1 MNASPTSMTIRRYAL
16 PDWGRLDTVWRRSLP
31 FALWKVG
38 EQALLYHWLDDAV
51 DQGVERVVLLV
62 ADRPAEVRRAM
73 EAATLWP
80 LEWEV
85 RPVAHAEAEE
95 ADDTIDRLPGT
106 PAGPCPADGW
116 DLIRHW
122 QRIEHAWLTR
132 FSGEIADYPIDL
144 AVGRGC
150 DIHPSARLKA
160 PYWIGDHVSIGPGS
174 VIGPH
179 AVVGDG
185 ALVGAG
191 ARVERS
197 HLGDSTYLGPE
208 TDLVDAVLEGATLLN
223 LKHAARVD
231 RLEHFIAGETG
242 KAAASRPPAS
252 ERWLAFRLWWHWRKA
267 GALDASAET
276 FTGIDGR
283 PWCLPEGPLARSRR
297 PLLKSVWQGD
307 LRLFGPPPRP
317 ATALQSLPEDWA
329 SLLRAA
335 PPGALGYADVM
346 GAAPG
351 TFEEALHSVYMLTD
365 RTGQAQKL
373 CQRWARCLLRTDP
386 PRGQTTEGK
395 DE

>member
-1 MNASPTSMTIRRYAL
+1 MTGAVRRYAL

-51 DQGVERVVLLV
+51 DQGVERVVLFV
-62 ADRPAEVRRAM
+62 ADRPAEVRGAM
-73 EAATLWP
+73 ETATLWP

-85 RPVAHAEAEE
+85 RPVAHPEEE
-95 ADDTIDRLPGT
+95 AVDDTIDRLPGT
-106 PAGPCPADGW
+106 PAGPSPADGW

-122 QRIEHAWLTR
+122 QRIEHAWLSR
-132 FSGEIADYPIDL
+132 FRKEIADYPIDL
-144 AVGRGC
+144 AIGRGC
-150 DIHPSARLKA
+150 DIHPSTRLKA

-174 VIGPH
+174 VIGPN

-191 ARVERS
+191 ARIENA
-197 HLGDSTYLGPE
+197 HLGEGTYLGTE

-231 RLEHFIAGETG
+231 RLEQFIAGDTG
-242 KAAASRPPAS
+242 KTSAPRPPAH
-252 ERWLAFRLWWHWRKA
+252 ERWLAFRLWWHWRKTVTA
-267 GALDASAET
+267 DASAET

-283 PWCLPEGPLARSRR
+283 RWKLPGGPLALGRR
-297 PLLKSVWQGD
+297 PLLKAVWQGRM
-307 LRLFGPPPRP
+307 RLFGPPPRP
-317 ATALQSLPEDWA
+317 AEALRNLPDDWA
-329 SLLRAA
+329 SLLRGA

-351 TFEEALHSVYMLTD
+351 TFEEALHNVYMLTD
-365 RTGQAQKL
+365 RTGQAQRICL
-373 CQRWARCLLRTDP
+373 RWAGSLLQSDP
-386 PRGQTTEGK
+386 PRGHLLEGHN
-395 DE
+395 E